1 MSFDAQTFDPKS
13 EVDEAID
20 VLGVPKSV
28 TVEVPEK
35 ATREQCQ
42 KSTNAKSARGVLPTQ
57 LVETTTKKSA
67 LSKRSLLR
75 KPPKTKTARNSP
87 ETWHGTMI

>member
-35 ATREQCQ
+35 ATRKQCQ
-42 KSTNAKSARGVLPTQ
+42 KVRMPKVQEVFCL
-57 LVETTTKKSA
+57 
-67 LSKRSLLR
+67 RS
-75 KPPKTKTARNSP
+75 
-87 ETWHGTMI
+87 